1 MHVKITI
8 IILKEPRYKSHDT
21 DYSAITAPRFYP
33 LSIKGFFP
41 PIMFWSKLG
50 YLLLLRI
57 LLIVNNREG
66 MGSFQV
72 MDYY

>member
-1 MHVKITI
+1 MDVKITI
-8 IILKEPRYKSHDT
+8 IISKEPRYKSHDT
-21 DYSAITAPRFYP
+21 DYSAPRFYP

-57 LLIVNNREG
+57 LLL
-66 MGSFQV
+66 
-72 MDYY
+72 

>member
-8 IILKEPRYKSHDT
+8 IIKSHDT
-21 DYSAITAPRFYP
+21 DYSATTAPRFYP

-57 LLIVNNREG
+57 LLL
-66 MGSFQV
+66 
-72 MDYY
+72 

>member
-8 IILKEPRYKSHDT
+8 IISKEPRYKSHDT
-21 DYSAITAPRFYP
+21 DYIAITAPRFYP

-57 LLIVNNREG
+57 LL
-66 MGSFQV
+66 S
-72 MDYY
+72 